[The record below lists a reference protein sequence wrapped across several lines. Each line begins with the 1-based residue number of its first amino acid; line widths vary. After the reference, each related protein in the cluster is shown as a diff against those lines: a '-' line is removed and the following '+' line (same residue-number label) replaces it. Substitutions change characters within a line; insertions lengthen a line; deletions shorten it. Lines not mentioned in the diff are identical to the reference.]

1 MIGAISEAVF
11 WGVGVLSMAM
21 AIFAMLRM
29 GYMRLDSR
37 IGIVKDGV
45 APGEKT
51 PHWRLEDVN
60 GRLLTSPA
68 HDGDR
73 WQLVVCVDRSLG
85 GFPGLVNQMREFS
98 TNTPDLE
105 VIVLARE
112 SPEICAAIV
121 RGLQLDV
128 PIISVTQQVYDSYKV
143 RVLPFL
149 FLLDAHGIVVWKGLF
164 MTGEQLAHTWRT
176 AHALTHV

>member
-1 MIGAISEAVF
+1 
-11 WGVGVLSMAM
+11 MAM

-60 GRLLTSPA
+60 GRLLSSPA

-128 PIISVTQQVYDSYKV
+128 PIILK
-143 RVLPFL
+143 LPRFQGQFSIRRQPL
-149 FLLDAHGIVVWKGLF
+149 C
-164 MTGEQLAHTWRT
+164 E
-176 AHALTHV
+176 